1 MKKFWKVILY
11 LFIAGLV
18 VFVLLQ
24 VVPYGRDHTNPST
37 ISEPNWSSPEVRAL
51 VFDNCGQCHSHNTD
65 WTWYSNIAPAS
76 WLIYWDVENARDKFN
91 FSDWNNSPGYIGD
104 LVEAI
109 NEGEMP
115 PIQYTLF
122 HPDAILDA
130 QEKQALIDALTSSLE
145 Q

>member
-1 MKKFWKVILY
+1 MRMKKALIITVI
-11 LFIAGLV
+11 IGLAL
-18 VFVLLQ
+18 FVLIQ
-24 VVPYGRDHTNPST
+24 FVPINRNNPPT
-37 ISEPNWSSPEVRAL
+37 ISEPNWSSPEARTL
-51 VFDNCGQCHSHNTD
+51 VLKNCGQCHSNNTE
-65 WTWYSNIAPAS
+65 WPWYSYIAPAS
-76 WLIYWDVENARDKFN
+76 WLINFDVVRGREEFN

-122 HPDAILDA
+122 HPGAKLDA
-130 QEKQALIDALTSSLE
+130 QEKQALIDALTSSLG